1 MVDAEEE
8 EEEEREVEEEED
20 VFEINLQDLRKER
33 ILHHSHIPGSH
44 HPAKSLG
51 AGSGG
56 IGGTIVLLSLP

>member
-8 EEEEREVEEEED
+8 EEEEREEEEED

-44 HPAKSLG
+44 HPAKLLG